1 MRRLRPPALSAIIL
15 ARLRKP
21 GEPHQAMLYDLF
33 LGMLNHGVI
42 MAPRA
47 MGAISTAM
55 TEQDLKE
62 FVKAVDDVVAEQELH
77 WRELGG

>member
-1 MRRLRPPALSAIIL
+1 
-15 ARLRKP
+15 
-21 GEPHQAMLYDLF
+21 MLYDVF

-55 TEQDLKE
+55 TKQDLKE
-62 FVKAVDDVVAEQELH
+62 FVQAVDDVVAEQELQ